1 MEGMAKNSN
10 QKTAYKNM
18 TPKNTPPEMQALVE
32 KYKKAIFENT
42 SLTSIEQP
50 QKIYSRAYEL
60 FRQEALPKQI
70 TLYEKLCKAFGRFNI
85 KIPSQ
90 ETALQESINISHLAI
105 KPSDATSFAIVFPIM
120 LMLLGIVASAWFDLL
135 FYVFFSLFASVA
147 LITILMQIPHYI
159 ANKWR
164 MAASNQ
170 MVLCIFYV
178 VTYMRHTSNLE
189 RALEFA
195 SQYLAP
201 PLSLDFKKILWDV
214 EIQRYDTVKESLEF
228 YLETWRKW
236 NNEFVE
242 AFHLIESSLYE
253 ASEERRVTI
262 LDKSLDVILDGTK
275 EKMLHYV
282 QNLKSPI
289 TTLHMLG
296 VILPILGLVILPL
309 VVNFSENIQWWHL
322 ATIYNIVLPAVV
334 FILGK
339 NILANRP
346 TGYGDTDITQL
357 NPAFKKY
364 QNILLHFGKYEIP
377 VNPLIITLSLASASF
392 LIAVSPLIIHTLN
405 PEFDFELFSR
415 FSFIGYRESIKIPGV
430 IVGPYGLGASILS
443 IFYPLSLVFGI
454 GLWHQLRTTNVIK
467 IRERTKKLEDE
478 FASALFQLGNR
489 LGDGLPAEIAF
500 PKVADVTKGT
510 ASGYFFQL
518 VSQKLALGAGLQDA
532 VNEAVS
538 YFPSNVIRSSMRV
551 LVESIK
557 KGPVTAAQ
565 ALLNISRYIKEI
577 HQVNERLKD
586 LLADI
591 ISDMRSQIT
600 FLTPVIAG
608 IVIGITSMITFI
620 LSALAGN
627 ITTLGENGGGTFSDI
642 AQFFGDGIPTYYFQI
657 VVGIYVF
664 QLSFI
669 LTIIANGIENGA
681 DKLNERYLLG
691 KNTIKSTTTYAILA
705 IIVVL
710 LFNTIASNIVGV
722 AGVLTK

>member
-1 MEGMAKNSN
+1 
-10 QKTAYKNM
+10 M
-18 TPKNTPPEMQALVE
+18 TPKNTPPEMQALIE
-32 KYKKAIFENT
+32 KYKKAILENT
-42 SLTSIEQP
+42 ALTSIEQP

-60 FRQEALPKQI
+60 FRQEALPKPI
-70 TLYEKLCKAFGRFNI
+70 TLYEKLCKAFGKFNI

-90 ETALQESINISHLAI
+90 ETALQESISISHLAI
-105 KPSDATSFAIVFPIM
+105 KPSDATSFAIIFPII
-120 LMLLGIVASAWFDLL
+120 LMMLGIVASAWFDLL
-135 FYVFFSLFASVA
+135 FYVFFSLFGGIA
-147 LITILMQIPHYI
+147 LITILIKIPHYI

-195 SQYLAP
+195 AQYLAP

-253 ASEERRVTI
+253 ASEERRLTI

-322 ATIYNIVLPAVV
+322 ATIYNLILPTVV

-346 TGYGDTDITQL
+346 TGYGDTDITKL

-377 VNPLIITLSLASASF
+377 INPLIITLSLASASF
-392 LIAVSPLIIHTLN
+392 LIAASPLVIHTLN
-405 PEFDFELFSR
+405 PEFDLELFSG
-415 FSFIGYRESIKIPGV
+415 FSLIGYRESIKIPGV

-443 IFYPLSLVFGI
+443 IFYPLTFVFGI
-454 GLWHQLRTTNVIK
+454 GLWHKLRTTNVIK

-532 VNEAVS
+532 VNDAVTF
-538 YFPSNVIRSSMRV
+538 FPSNVIRSSMRV

-557 KGPVTAAQ
+557 KGPATAAQ

-627 ITTLGENGGGTFSDI
+627 ITNLGETGGGTFSDV

-681 DKLNERYLLG
+681 DKLNERYMLG
-691 KNTIKSTTTYAILA
+691 KNTIQSTTTYAILA
-705 IIVVL
+705 IVVIL

-722 AGVLTK
+722 AGVLGK